1 MAERYTS
8 QAKEAIKYA
17 EMAAKELSQ
26 NYVGTEHLLLGLV
39 QEGSGVA
46 AKILEKNGIT
56 EEKIL
61 NLIDQLIVSNYN
73 VAIESRQNYSP
84 LAIGVLQNA
93 YREATRYK
101 SALIGT
107 EHILIAIIKDSACIA
122 HKLLLTM
129 NINIQ
134 KLYMEI
140 LSAKTSNKSNSL
152 ATPTLDKYSRDL
164 TEFARVGKLDPVIGR
179 DNETNRVMQ
188 ILSRRTKNNPVLI
201 GEPGVGKTAVVEGL
215 ASRIISKEVP
225 DTLLD
230 KRLVTLDLPAMIA
243 GSKYRGE
250 FEERIKKVI
259 NEVVSAG
266 NVLLFLDELHTIIG
280 AGGAEG
286 AVDASNILKP
296 LLARG
301 ELQLIGATTIDE
313 YRRTQH
319 WREGSSL

>member
-46 AKILEKNGIT
+46 A
-56 EEKIL
+56 
-61 NLIDQLIVSNYN
+61 SNYN

-140 LSAKTSNKSNSL
+140 LSAMGEETERKENYEKTSNRSNSL

-164 TEFARVGKLDPVIGR
+164 TEFARIGKLDPVIGR

-188 ILSRRTKNNPVLI
+188 ILSRRTKNNPLLI
-201 GEPGVGKTAVVEGL
+201 G
-215 ASRIISKEVP
+215 
-225 DTLLD
+225 
-230 KRLVTLDLPAMIA
+230 
-243 GSKYRGE
+243 
-250 FEERIKKVI
+250 
-259 NEVVSAG
+259 
-266 NVLLFLDELHTIIG
+266 
-280 AGGAEG
+280 
-286 AVDASNILKP
+286 
-296 LLARG
+296 
-301 ELQLIGATTIDE
+301 
-313 YRRTQH
+313 
-319 WREGSSL
+319 